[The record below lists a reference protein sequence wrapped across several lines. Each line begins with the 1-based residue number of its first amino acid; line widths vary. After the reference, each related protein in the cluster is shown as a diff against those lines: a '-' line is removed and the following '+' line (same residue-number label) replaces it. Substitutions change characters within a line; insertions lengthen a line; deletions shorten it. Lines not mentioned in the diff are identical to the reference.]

1 MTDTPT
7 PAPTETPPAA
17 SSNARPDGRILEF
30 LVCPVTRGAL
40 QYDATRQELISRLA
54 RLAYPIREG
63 IPVMVPEEARH
74 LDDLP
79 ARRRKS
85 D

>member
-1 MTDTPT
+1 MTDTTHPE
-7 PAPTETPPAA
+7 PPPAA
-17 SSNARPDGRILEF
+17 SPNARPDGRILEF

-63 IPVMVPEEARH
+63 IPVMVPEEARY
-74 LDDLP
+74 LDNLP
-79 ARRRKS
+79 PKRRMG